1 MRILMGILT
10 IGALA
15 GPALAQSSAQPAK
28 PKLEVAGA
36 HDTSLTKGPDL
47 YQRYCAVCHGKD
59 GKGGRPAP
67 PAPKAIPTDV
77 TQLSKN
83 NGGKFPVG
91 AVRQLLGGGSST
103 PAHGSQEMPIWGP
116 VFRAMR
122 DRKSTRL
129 NSSHLGISYAVF
141 S

>member
-15 GPALAQSSAQPAK
+15 GPALAQSSAQQAK

-59 GKGGRPAP
+59 GKGGGPA
-67 PAPKAIPTDV
+67 AAALKAIPTDL

-91 AVRQLLGGGSST
+91 A
-103 PAHGSQEMPIWGP
+103 PE
-116 VFRAMR
+116 
-122 DRKSTRL
+122 RL
-129 NSSHLGISYAVF
+129 RGDAHLGAGLPCHESR
-141 S
+141 